1 MTQMAAAMGDI
12 DPVYEIP
19 ADDLVGEV
27 LVPAMSL
34 ARQARIASGYFSS
47 RCLAQIAPGLAAYL
61 RRSDIP
67 LRLLISPEL
76 DEDDRAAVEEGIR
89 TPQQVIDS
97 LASTLLDSGS
107 VSESALVRHTR
118 DCLSYLLATRRLELR
133 FVLMDRGMYHK
144 KQWLL
149 SDGDEWLAI
158 HGSGNATG
166 RGLLLNG
173 EQMTIDRT
181 WADGP
186 SAQLRVSK
194 LIQQWDRQWNDED
207 PNALTLR
214 ASDGLLVAGQGA
226 VLGTAPTIEDFWSAW
241 RQDFGAGIEPLSPS
255 RTPQS
260 NSRLLA
266 VPSDLEW
273 RSGRYS
279 HQGQAVD
286 AFLAN
291 ESRGVLAIA
300 TGGGKTRTALL
311 AATEMQRRHS
321 GPMLIVVLVPSRPL
335 MMQWAE
341 DVREFGVEPVLPS
354 DLNPQERHGR
364 LLEVEAGLV
373 GDRPVSEVLIL
384 TNSLFSQ
391 DEGVRNLLDRLPS
404 QVEVFL
410 VGDEMHN
417 LGAPT
422 HFRSLPERANSR
434 LGLSATPIRQYDPDG
449 TDRLFEYFGPQV
461 FTFGLEEAI
470 RAGCLTPY
478 QYFLHEV
485 PMTDRELDKWTELT
499 EELTRAGF
507 KRDDDGQVIG
517 LTKRGERLLRD
528 RRAVLEQASAKPHVL
543 RQLLEEKG
551 PTSIQRCLVYASSK
565 AVVLDQGRQIERVN
579 EMLSDLGIISH
590 QFTSAETSRHTA
602 AKLLE
607 AFGRGDYQVLTAM
620 KVLDE
625 GIDIPQ
631 TDTAFILASSAVQRE
646 WVQRRGRILRRA
658 PGKSM
663 ASVHD
668 FIVVPPEPD
677 SEEGASILRGE
688 LRRAEEFAALA
699 ENEWDSDGPRSI
711 ISKLEAHT
719 WVRS

>member
-1 MTQMAAAMGDI
+1 
-12 DPVYEIP
+12 
-19 ADDLVGEV
+19 
-27 LVPAMSL
+27 
-34 ARQARIASGYFSS
+34 
-47 RCLAQIAPGLAAYL
+47 
-61 RRSDIP
+61 
-67 LRLLISPEL
+67 
-76 DEDDRAAVEEGIR
+76 
-89 TPQQVIDS
+89 
-97 LASTLLDSGS
+97 
-107 VSESALVRHTR
+107 
-118 DCLSYLLATRRLELR
+118 
-133 FVLMDRGMYHK
+133 
-144 KQWLL
+144 
-149 SDGDEWLAI
+149 
-158 HGSGNATG
+158 
-166 RGLLLNG
+166 
-173 EQMTIDRT
+173 
-181 WADGP
+181 
-186 SAQLRVSK
+186 
-194 LIQQWDRQWNDED
+194 
-207 PNALTLR
+207 
-214 ASDGLLVAGQGA
+214 
-226 VLGTAPTIEDFWSAW
+226 
-241 RQDFGAGIEPLSPS
+241 
-255 RTPQS
+255 
-260 NSRLLA
+260 
-266 VPSDLEW
+266 
-273 RSGRYS
+273 
-279 HQGQAVD
+279 
-286 AFLAN
+286 
-291 ESRGVLAIA
+291 
-300 TGGGKTRTALL
+300 
-311 AATEMQRRHS
+311 
-321 GPMLIVVLVPSRPL
+321 
-335 MMQWAE
+335 
-341 DVREFGVEPVLPS
+341 
-354 DLNPQERHGR
+354 
-364 LLEVEAGLV
+364 
-373 GDRPVSEVLIL
+373 
-384 TNSLFSQ
+384 
-391 DEGVRNLLDRLPS
+391 
-404 QVEVFL
+404 VEVFL